1 MKKLVRSMLAGVVL
15 VLPLA
20 LSAGCHEPER
30 RTVTVVEEEEHGE
43 VREVSPGEMQVE

>member
-1 MKKLVRSMLAGVVL
+1 MSKILRSLFLGMILAT
-15 VLPLA
+15 PLTF
-20 LSAGCHEPER
+20 SVGCHEPER